1 MEASSVTSQG
11 MSAFTPM
18 LSASGRTRRS
28 MLSRRVNAISAPWEA
43 STRAMPQ
50 AMESLLATPMTTPR
64 LPAISV
70 PDGNASS
77 GDPCSSAIYP
87 HVPRFGSAGLV

>member
-1 MEASSVTSQG
+1 MTSQG
-11 MSAFTPM
+11 IRVVTPIE
-18 LSASGRTRRS
+18 SASGRTRFSIIS
-28 MLSRRVNAISAPWEA
+28 MMVKAISAPWEA

-70 PDGNASS
+70 PLGSS
-77 GDPCSSAIYP
+77 CSSAIYP
-87 HVPRFGSAGLV
+87 PDPAASA